1 MNPEIFQTLLL
12 ATITAAISL
21 ITLAGRGLLSVGIT
35 YLNSKIGVQ
44 KTDMLKSFATTT
56 VRFLEQS
63 PIFKDLPGAEKKERA
78 ILDVL
83 TWCQANRLPIDRA
96 FVDKVIEEAVHL
108 MNENKVSIEAVE
120 FGAGAE

>member
-21 ITLAGRGLLSVGIT
+21 ITLAGRGLLSVGIA

-63 PIFKDLPGAEKKERA
+63 PIFKDLTGAEKKERA

-83 TWCQANRLPIDRA
+83 TWCQVNRLPIDRA

-120 FGAGAE
+120 LTAGAE